1 MRWPLIGRML
11 RVAFLLRV
19 PLFTS
24 ILLAALGPGAMSN
37 SLLSNLLDQGNS
49 SAGLSAWYLFTVS
62 FSAFMLAF
70 TAVTNLNIIL
80 HYGDERFEDCAS
92 LGLAQK
98 RPLTPFL
105 LGCGAAAI
113 LVVCVYLGTKPVSAT
128 NCWFL
133 LLGFVAAFALVILAK
148 VVQLALTD
156 PKTTPHPPPFLVFP
170 AYKIKFVEHI
180 FDDIY
185 CWSSDQSRA
194 AKDWF
199 NRISQWPLGILRPA
213 GQGYLINLNPPRGQP
228 LRLQSGHVFGFSL
241 FVIAFGTYLIIGV
254 FKSKIIPTDNKIP
267 ALAFVLLFLIVACW
281 SLSALTFFFDRY
293 RFPLLWTLAVLS
305 LVNIRSAQSDHFF
318 RVVSR
323 TDAMQEPPTAA
334 VYVKRRLEIKSNA
347 PKRLI
352 VVATPGGGIQAAA
365 WTAQVLTGLDDWTQT
380 EHDTPRFRDS
390 VAAISSVSGGS
401 LGSMIYAASF
411 AEKIKA
417 SEVAPNARKS
427 AIDEVA
433 WGWTVPDFWRAIL
446 PWVRINRAIDRGWAL
461 EEKWAAINSLNNPKS
476 SQGTLLGDWAD
487 VARNSAMP
495 ALLINSM
502 LVERGQPVVFSN
514 SRFPAKPNPEAR
526 VANFDDLYPDRH
538 VYYDIRVNTAA
549 RLSASF
555 SYVAPASRPD
565 LDGIYT
571 PGFHF
576 GDGGYYDNYGMTALL
591 GWLGEA
597 LEDPEVRTQWS
608 DILVLQIRHFNAGN
622 LPGGSRQGSG
632 FQIIAPAAAL
642 YNMRDYAQESSARKQ
657 LEVFAKYYGS
667 PRVKIW
673 KTTIKYTGTDTSES
687 HCADQPLSWKLDQSQ
702 QNCIVSTWS
711 DVVGSSEE
719 NQRPALQ
726 CVASYLRGK
735 DEAKFCR
742 PADSEQE

>member
-1 MRWPLIGRML
+1 MR
-11 RVAFLLRV
+11 
-19 PLFTS
+19 
-24 ILLAALGPGAMSN
+24 N
-37 SLLSNLLDQGNS
+37 D
-49 SAGLSAWYLFTVS
+49 
-62 FSAFMLAF
+62 
-70 TAVTNLNIIL
+70 
-80 HYGDERFEDCAS
+80 RFEDCAS

-148 VVQLALTD
+148 KSCNSALTGSQRQLLN
-156 PKTTPHPPPFLVFP
+156 PPPFLVFP

-365 WTAQVLTGLDDWTQT
+365 WTAQVLTGLDDLTQT
-380 EHDTPRFRDS
+380 RTRHPRFLRTQWRRS
-390 VAAISSVSGGS
+390 VRFPADRF
-401 LGSMIYAASF
+401 GSMIYAASF

-417 SEVAPNARKS
+417 SEVGPQS
-427 AIDEVA
+427 
-433 WGWTVPDFWRAIL
+433 PQ
-446 PWVRINRAIDRGWAL
+446 NRRPTRSPFGMDC
-461 EEKWAAINSLNNPKS
+461 
-476 SQGTLLGDWAD
+476 
-487 VARNSAMP
+487 
-495 ALLINSM
+495 
-502 LVERGQPVVFSN
+502 
-514 SRFPAKPNPEAR
+514 SRFLASHSALGSNQSRDRSRLGAR
-526 VANFDDLYPDRH
+526 GEV
-538 VYYDIRVNTAA
+538 
-549 RLSASF
+549 
-555 SYVAPASRPD
+555 
-565 LDGIYT
+565 
-571 PGFHF
+571 
-576 GDGGYYDNYGMTALL
+576 GGY
-591 GWLGEA
+591 
-597 LEDPEVRTQWS
+597 Q
-608 DILVLQIRHFNAGN
+608 
-622 LPGGSRQGSG
+622 
-632 FQIIAPAAAL
+632 
-642 YNMRDYAQESSARKQ
+642 
-657 LEVFAKYYGS
+657 
-667 PRVKIW
+667 
-673 KTTIKYTGTDTSES
+673 
-687 HCADQPLSWKLDQSQ
+687 QSQ
-702 QNCIVSTWS
+702 QS
-711 DVVGSSEE
+711 
-719 NQRPALQ
+719 
-726 CVASYLRGK
+726 
-735 DEAKFCR
+735 
-742 PADSEQE
+742 